1 MHAVETVDLTKTYNG
16 VCAVL
21 NVSLAVDEGDLLLID
36 GRSGSGKTTLLK
48 LIGCLEKA
56 TSGTCSIFGKNV
68 NAMTENELSDFR
80 LNTMGFIFQDYNLL
94 PTLTVFDNIEMPLL
108 LAGKKERKRRVEEL
122 LTAFDMMHLKDKRPD
137 ELSGGE
143 NQRVAILRALSNDP
157 HIILADEPSSNLDIE
172 NSHLIYETLSSVNK
186 EFGVSIIVVSHDP
199 ISRTHIKTRYLM
211 SEGTLKR
218 EE

>member
-94 PTLTVFDNIEMPLL
+94 PTLTVFDNIEVPLL
-108 LAGKKERKRRVEEL
+108 LAGKKKRKRRVEEL
-122 LTAFDMMHLKDKRPD
+122 LTA
-137 ELSGGE
+137 
-143 NQRVAILRALSNDP
+143 
-157 HIILADEPSSNLDIE
+157 
-172 NSHLIYETLSSVNK
+172 LI
-186 EFGVSIIVVSHDP
+186 
-199 ISRTHIKTRYLM
+199 
-211 SEGTLKR
+211 
-218 EE
+218 

>member
-1 MHAVETVDLTKTYNG
+1 MHAVETVDLTKIYNG

-21 NVSLAVDEGDLLLID
+21 NVSLAVDKGALLLID

-56 TSGTCSIFGKNV
+56 TSGTCYIFGKDV
-68 NAMTENELSDFR
+68 HAMTENELSDFR

-94 PTLTVFDNIEMPLL
+94 PTLTVYDNIEIPLL
-108 LAGKKERKRRVEEL
+108 LARERDRKKRVEEL
-122 LTAFDMMHLKDKRPD
+122 LEAFDMTRLKEKRPD

-143 NQRVAILRALSNDP
+143 KQRVAILRALSNNPD
-157 HIILADEPSSNLDIE
+157 IILADEPSSNLDIE
-172 NSHLIYETLSSVNK
+172 NSHRIFETLAEVNK

-199 ISRTHIKTRYLM
+199 ISRTHIKTAYTM
-211 SEGTLKR
+211 SEGMLRKGG
-218 EE
+218 

>member
-1 MHAVETVDLTKTYNG
+1 MHAVQTADLTKTYNG
-16 VCAVL
+16 VCAVR

-56 TSGTCSIFGKNV
+56 TSGTCCVFGRDI
-68 NAMTENELSDFR
+68 ATMGENELADFR

-94 PTLTVFDNIEMPLL
+94 PTLTVYDNIELPLL
-108 LAGKKERKRRVEEL
+108 LARKEGRKKRVEEL
-122 LTAFDMMHLKDKRPD
+122 LTAFDMGHLRDKNPD

-143 NQRVAILRALSNDP
+143 KQRVAILRALSNNP
-157 HIILADEPSSNLDIE
+157 RLILADEPSSNLDIE

-186 EFGVSIIVVSHDP
+186 KLEVTVIVVSHDP
-199 ISRTHIKTRYLM
+199 ISRTHIKKRYIM
-211 SEGTLKR
+211 SEGLLKK

>member
-56 TSGTCSIFGKNV
+56 TSGTCSVFGKDV

-94 PTLTVFDNIEMPLL
+94 PTLTVFDNIEVPLL
-108 LAGKKERKRRVEEL
+108 LAGEKDRKRRVEEL
-122 LTAFDMMHLKDKRPD
+122 LTAFDMVHLKDKRPD

-143 NQRVAILRALSNDP
+143 NQRVAILRALSNNP

-172 NSHLIYETLSSVNK
+172 NSHLIYETLSSVNR

-199 ISRTHIKTRYLM
+199 ISRTHIRIRYLM
-211 SEGTLKR
+211 SEGTLRK

>member
-94 PTLTVFDNIEMPLL
+94 PTLTVFDNIEVPLL
-108 LAGKKERKRRVEEL
+108 LAGKKKRKRRVEEL

-143 NQRVAILRALSNDP
+143 NQRVAILRALSNNPD
-157 HIILADEPSSNLDIE
+157 IILADEPSSNLDIE
-172 NSHLIYETLSSVNK
+172 NSHLIYETLSSINR

-199 ISRTHIKTRYLM
+199 ISRTHIRTKYLM
-211 SEGTLKR
+211 SEGMLRK

>member
-21 NVSLAVDEGDLLLID
+21 NVSLAVDEGDFLLID

-94 PTLTVFDNIEMPLL
+94 PTLTVFDNIEVPLL
-108 LAGKKERKRRVEEL
+108 LAGKKKRKRRVEEL

-143 NQRVAILRALSNDP
+143 NQRVAILRALSNNPD
-157 HIILADEPSSNLDIE
+157 IILADEPSSNLDIE
-172 NSHLIYETLSSVNK
+172 NSHLIYETLSSINR

-199 ISRTHIKTRYLM
+199 ISRTHIRTKYLM
-211 SEGTLKR
+211 SEGMLRK

>member
-94 PTLTVFDNIEMPLL
+94 PTLTVFDNIEVPLL
-108 LAGKKERKRRVEEL
+108 LAGKKKRKRRVEEL

-143 NQRVAILRALSNDP
+143 NQRVAILRALSNNPD
-157 HIILADEPSSNLDIE
+157 IILADEPSSNLDIE
-172 NSHLIYETLSSVNK
+172 NSHLIYETLSSVNR

-199 ISRTHIKTRYLM
+199 ISRTHIRTKYLM
-211 SEGTLKR
+211 SEGMLRK

>member
-1 MHAVETVDLTKTYNG
+1 MHAVETVNLTKMYNG

-56 TSGTCSIFGKNV
+56 TSGTCSVFGKDV
-68 NAMTENELSDFR
+68 HAMTENELSDFR

-94 PTLTVFDNIEMPLL
+94 PTLTVFDNIEVPLL

-143 NQRVAILRALSNDP
+143 NQRVAILRALSNNP
-157 HIILADEPSSNLDIE
+157 HMILADEPSSNLDIE
-172 NSHLIYETLSSVNK
+172 NSHLIYETLSSVNR
-186 EFGVSIIVVSHDP
+186 EFGVSVIVVSHDP
-199 ISRTHIKTRYLM
+199 VSRTHIGTRYVM
-211 SEGTLKR
+211 SEGTLKK

>member
-16 VCAVL
+16 VYAVQ

-56 TSGTCSIFGKNV
+56 TSGTCTIFGKNID
-68 NAMTENELSDFR
+68 AMTENELSDFR

-94 PTLTVFDNIEMPLL
+94 PTLTVYDNIELPLL
-108 LAGKKERKRRVEEL
+108 LAGKEGRKKRVEDL
-122 LTAFDMMHLKDKRPD
+122 LTAFDMSHLRDKRPD

-143 NQRVAILRALSNDP
+143 NQRVAILRALSNNP
-157 HIILADEPSSNLDIE
+157 HIILADEPSSNLDIG
-172 NSHLIYETLSSVNK
+172 NSHLIHETLSSINK
-186 EFGVSIIVVSHDP
+186 EFGVTVIVVSHDP
-199 ISRTHIKTRYLM
+199 ISRIHITKRYIM
-211 SEGTLKR
+211 TEGVLRK
-218 EE
+218 E

>member
-1 MHAVETVDLTKTYNG
+1 MHAVETVDLTKMYNG

-94 PTLTVFDNIEMPLL
+94 PTLTVFDNIEVPLL
-108 LAGKKERKRRVEEL
+108 LAGENDRKRRVEEL

-143 NQRVAILRALSNDP
+143 NQRVAILRALSNNP

-172 NSHLIYETLSSVNK
+172 NSHLIYETLSSINK

-199 ISRTHIKTRYLM
+199 ISRTHIRTRYLL
-211 SEGTLKR
+211 SEGMLKK